1 MRSSA
6 QSPPTFGPALSRP
19 DELATIPAF
28 SPEPIPLPRLPHL
41 RVALLVLLCSLLAFA
56 ALTPAHGNGPCFCLC
71 PWEEMVGGEGH
82 GEHESAA
89 QCEDEVPLR
98 TCDAPAQLLA
108 PTESAAA
115 LVAPRREG
123 TPSELACGSCRRTSA
138 SDPGG
143 TPARLAAALALR
155 I

>member
-1 MRSSA
+1 M
-6 QSPPTFGPALSRP
+6 
-19 DELATIPAF
+19 
-28 SPEPIPLPRLPHL
+28 PRLPHL
-41 RVALLVLLCSLLAFA
+41 RTALLVLLCSLLAFA

-82 GEHESAA
+82 GDRDSAPERDGA
-89 QCEDEVPLR
+89 GQQDGAEQCEDEVPLR
-98 TCDAPAQLLA
+98 TCEAPALMLA
-108 PTESAAA
+108 PRESATLA
-115 LVAPRREG
+115 LLTRREG
-123 TPSELACGSCRRTSA
+123 SSSELGWSRCTCA

>member
-1 MRSSA
+1 M
-6 QSPPTFGPALSRP
+6 
-19 DELATIPAF
+19 
-28 SPEPIPLPRLPHL
+28 PRLPHL
-41 RVALLVLLCSLLAFA
+41 RAALLVLLCSLLAFA

-71 PWEEMVGGEGH
+71 PWEEMAGGEGH
-82 GEHESAA
+82 GGHESAA

-108 PTESAAA
+108 PSESATGAI
-115 LVAPRREG
+115 APRREG
-123 TPSELACGSCRRTSA
+123 APFEFASGNCGRTSA

-143 TPARLAAALALR
+143 TPARFAAGLALR